1 MTLTPAKRVV
11 IIGGGFAGM
20 SAAKELGNEKNV
32 AVTLVD
38 RRNYH
43 LFQPLLYQVAMAGL
57 SPAEIAAPIRS
68 VLADMENTEV
78 MLAEVESLDL
88 AAKIVRTKEGQLS
101 YDYLIVAGGA
111 YHSYFGH
118 EDWEVFAPGLKTLEQ
133 ATEIRRRVL
142 VAFEKAETEK
152 DRDEQKSLLTF
163 VVVGGGA
170 TGVELAGAIG
180 EISKYTLA
188 RDFRKIDPNRTRIV
202 LIEAGDRI
210 LKAFDPELSRKASRS
225 LEALGVQIWTSS
237 MVTKIN
243 EKGVY
248 VGEEFLEARTVVWAA
263 GVRCSMLSSF
273 FSGEKD
279 SMGRVKVE
287 PDLTAP
293 GFPETYVVG
302 DQCLFIDESGKPL
315 PGLAPVAMQEG
326 KHAAKNILREIEGKA
341 KEPFHYFDKG
351 QLATIGRRTAVLQW
365 RFIKLH
371 GFIAWLVWLFVHIYY
386 LIGFKNKF
394 FVFVEWAWHY
404 MSYKRGAR
412 LILAKEWE
420 MFRDGKV

>member
-1 MTLTPAKRVV
+1 MASAVAKKVV
-11 IIGGGFAGM
+11 IIGGGFAGL
-20 SAAKELGNEKNV
+20 SAAKELGNKKEV
-32 AVTLVD
+32 SITLVD
-38 RRNYH
+38 RRNHH

-68 VLADMENTEV
+68 VLSSMENTEV
-78 MLAEVESLDL
+78 ILAQVDSIDLD
-88 AAKIVRTKEGQLS
+88 AKVVRMGKTQIV

-118 EDWEVFAPGLKTLEQ
+118 EQWEKLAPGLKTIEQ

-142 VAFEKAETEK
+142 LAFEKAETET
-152 DRDEQKSLLTF
+152 DLEEQKSLLTF

-188 RDFRKIDPNRTRIV
+188 LDFRKIDPNRTRIILV
-202 LIEAGDRI
+202 EAGNRI

-237 MVTKIN
+237 MVTKIS
-243 EKGVY
+243 EEGVY
-248 VGEEFLEARTVVWAA
+248 VGDEFLGSRTVLWAA
-263 GVRCSMLSSF
+263 GVRCSKLSHF
-273 FSGEKD
+273 FPGEKD
-279 SMGRVKVE
+279 SIGRVKVE
-287 PDLTAP
+287 SDLTVSGYP
-293 GFPETYVVG
+293 HTYVVG
-302 DQCLFIDESGKPL
+302 DQCLFIGEDGKPL

-326 KHAAKNILREIEGKA
+326 KQAARNILREIAGKP
-341 KEPFHYFDKG
+341 KEAFYYFDKG
-351 QLATIGRRTAVLQW
+351 QLATIGRRKAVLEW

-371 GFIAWLVWLFVHIYY
+371 GFLAWLIWLFVHIYY

-404 MSYKRGAR
+404 LSYRRGAR
-412 LILAKEWE
+412 LILGKEWQ
-420 MFRDGKV
+420 MFRDGEA